1 MRRVLVITYYWPP
14 TGGSGVQRWLK
25 FAKYLPSFGW
35 QPVVYTPS
43 NPEQLAV
50 DESLLAEIPDEV
62 EVLKHP
68 IREPYAIYHKLMG
81 RGSAKGSGVN
91 PINSQKKSWKQ
102 RLMLWIRSNL
112 FVPDPRA
119 GWVRPSVKFLCSY
132 LKEHPVDVIVTT
144 GPPQSVHL
152 IGRGL
157 HRRLGVPWVA
167 DFRDPWTKMF
177 FFENLPLLPWVR
189 RRHFRLEKSV
199 LDEATAVISV
209 TPRVQADFAAR
220 TSTPVHLITNGYD
233 ESDFAVD
240 LPERTDGKFR
250 VVHTG
255 LFASDGNPLE
265 LWNALAGLCSESAE
279 FASRLEI
286 RLAGKVDPEIVEA
299 ITEAGLGA
307 QLRLLGY
314 LPHPESVAEL
324 RQADIILL
332 PLRHGPEYSK
342 VYPGKIFECMAAT
355 CVSADG
361 ILSEALPL
369 TYPALAEASVSS
381 PSMPEKG
388 ARDLHSP
395 SAETPAPATAATIL
409 GIGPTD
415 SAAAE
420 LLRATGTGKMFDWDA
435 DPSWFIRD
443 LAATRWRC
451 SGRAMPVLGSPCG
464 TQTGPLPAADGKA
477 AMSGCTAAASDYSR
491 RALTAR
497 LATLLSS
504 LSGG

>member
-1 MRRVLVITYYWPP
+1 MRRVLIISYYWPP
-14 TGGSGVQRWLK
+14 TGGSGVQRWVK
-25 FAKYLPSFGW
+25 FAKYLPSLGW

-50 DESLLAEIPDEV
+50 DESLMAEIPAEV
-62 EVLKHP
+62 EVLKQP

-81 RGSAKGSGVN
+81 RGSGKGAGVN

-102 RLMLWIRSNL
+102 RLMLWIRSNF

-119 GWVRPSVKFLCSY
+119 GWVRPSVGFLCRY
-132 LKEHPVDVIVTT
+132 LSEHPVDVIVTT

-167 DFRDPWTKMF
+167 DFRDPWTRMF

-189 RRHFRLEKSV
+189 RRHFKLEQSV
-199 LDEATAVISV
+199 LDEATAIVSV

-233 ESDFAVD
+233 ESDFAAEM
-240 LPERTDGKFR
+240 PARNDGKFR

-265 LWNALAGLCSESAE
+265 LWNALAGLCSESAD

-342 VYPGKIFECMAAT
+342 VYPGKIFECMAA
-355 CVSADG
+355 VA
-361 ILSEALPL
+361 
-369 TYPALAEASVSS
+369 
-381 PSMPEKG
+381 
-388 ARDLHSP
+388 SP
-395 SAETPAPATAATIL
+395 SAETPAPATASPVIL

-420 LLRATGTGKMFDWDA
+420 LLHATCTGEMFDWDA
-435 DPSWFIRD
+435 DPSGFIREV
-443 LAATRWRC
+443 AAVRWRC

-477 AMSGCTAAASDYSR
+477 ATSGCKAAASDYSR
-491 RALTAR
+491 RALTAQ
-497 LATLLSS
+497 LVTLLSS
-504 LSGG
+504 LSH